1 MAYHH
6 NYMMPMFSVP
16 QVTWANQSIGQASVG
31 RFPNPKSVMRIC
43 KYRVCEYSQDSTL
56 IFGSF
61 SQNTVAVRFGSC
73 GLVELSKNPSN
84 AMQDIS
90 FLMVPTEIEIDT
102 KIFASP
108 CQ

>member
-1 MAYHH
+1 MMAYHH

-61 SQNTVAVRFGSC
+61 SQNNVAVRFGSC
-73 GLVELSKNPSN
+73 GRLNYPRIP
-84 AMQDIS
+84 AMQCKT
-90 FLMVPTEIEIDT
+90 FLFLWSLP
-102 KIFASP
+102 K
-108 CQ
+108 